1 MTMADAIGYRKFYH
15 LEEYLLGEVGPRFR
29 TSGIIRPIDM
39 FMIFIWKANRAKTKI
54 RDNLKKRANG
64 NFGDAVTKIA
74 AALSATKDRKERL
87 AILMRD
93 WGLRLPVA
101 SAILTVLYPTDFTVY
116 DTRVCKMLGL
126 DYRPWLAFSENSWI
140 EYEHYR
146 KTVCS
151 NTPPGLTLRNRDKY
165 LWGKSLWT
173 DAKAAVR

>member
-1 MTMADAIGYRKFYH
+1 MADATDYRKFYN

-39 FMIFIWKANRAKTKI
+39 FMIFIWKANRAKTKYK
-54 RDNLKKRANG
+54 DNLKKRADG
-64 NFGDAVTKIA
+64 NFSDAVTKIA

-93 WGLRLPVA
+93 WGFRLPMA
-101 SAILTVLYPTDFTVY
+101 SAILTALYPIDFTVY

-126 DYRPWLAFSENSWI
+126 DYRPWLPFSENLWI
-140 EYEHYR
+140 EYERYR
-146 KTVCS
+146 EAVRT

-165 LWGKSLWT
+165 L
-173 DAKAAVR
+173 